1 MSNKMFLK
9 MGEVCELTGLESH
22 VIRFWETEFPQLT
35 PKKNRS
41 GHRIFTH
48 ADVALI
54 RNIKT
59 LVHDQGFTIAGA
71 IKKLDDS
78 QNTPAAPEVP
88 ELKQKQLLAQVQD
101 VRGILKNLIKML
113 DEA

>member
-1 MSNKMFLK
+1 MDTKMFLK
-9 MGEVCELTGLESH
+9 MGEVCELTDLESH

-54 RNIKT
+54 RHIKT
-59 LVHDQGFTIAGA
+59 LVHDQGYTIAGA
-71 IKKLDDS
+71 IKKLEET
-78 QNTPAAPEVP
+78 QNTSAVPDVP
-88 ELKQKQLLAQVQD
+88 ELKQKQMLAQVRE
-101 VRGILKNLIKML
+101 VSGILKNLTKML

>member
-1 MSNKMFLK
+1 MTHKMFLK
-9 MGEVCELTGLESH
+9 MGEVCDLTGLESH

-54 RNIKT
+54 RHIKT
-59 LVHDQGFTIAGA
+59 LVHEQGFTISGA
-71 IKKLDDS
+71 IKKLDET
-78 QNTPAAPEVP
+78 QNHAAVPDVP
-88 ELKQKQLLAQVQD
+88 ELKQKEMLAQVQE
-101 VRGILKNLIKML
+101 VSAILKNLTKML